1 MTAIDVAYESH
12 GPAYL
17 PTVVLTGSLG
27 TTTQMWH
34 PQVAALLSHDYR
46 VIAYDTRGHGR
57 SPVPP
62 GPYNV
67 DDLAADLERLLDRLE
82 VSRVHVIGL
91 SLGGLTVM
99 RLAATKPDRVDRAA
113 VLCTAARFAPARTWA
128 ERADLVEANG
138 MESVARTVVARWF
151 TDAHKRAD
159 RDLVAWAERMLCS
172 VDVVG
177 YAACC
182 RLLVRA
188 DVSNDLQSIRSPLL
202 AIAGADDP
210 ATPPAQLQ
218 TIVDAV
224 PGARLAVVEGAAHL
238 ANLDQP
244 DAITELLLDHLAG
257 TPRSEGG

>member
-12 GPAYL
+12 GPAHL

-34 PQVAALLSHDYR
+34 PQVAALSHDYR
-46 VIAYDTRGHGR
+46 VVAYDTRGHGR

-62 GPYNV
+62 GPYDV
-67 DDLAADLERLLDRLE
+67 DDLAADLERLLDRLG
-82 VSRVHVIGL
+82 VWRAHVIGL

-99 RLAATKPDRVDRAA
+99 RLAATKPDRVDRTA
-113 VLCTAARFAPARTWA
+113 VLCTAARFAPARAWA
-128 ERADLVEANG
+128 DRADLVEANG
-138 MESVARTVVARWF
+138 MKSVAQTVVARWF

-159 RDLVAWAERMLCS
+159 PDLIAWAEQMLCS
-172 VDVVG
+172 IDAVG

-188 DVSNDLQSIRSPLL
+188 DVSDDLESIRSPLL

-210 ATPPAQLQ
+210 ATPPVQLQ

-244 DAITELLLDHLAG
+244 DAVTELLLDHLAG
-257 TPRSEGG
+257 TPRRKGT